1 MKLSML
7 EFELQQTW
15 QAIRRNGL
23 MSLAASSNMTV
34 ALAVLST
41 FFLMALNI
49 QHMAQLEAHRA
60 TIKVEVVDEADPGEV
75 EKALLA
81 DPRVKSTLYISKDK
95 ALDDLAANYP
105 GGMDADSIRESGNPL
120 RDSITVSVNDP
131 QEIAAVAADAAK
143 IKGVP
148 EGRVRYGGQ
157 VTEKLLV
164 VAHGIKVSGI
174 VAAVLMG
181 LATLLIVSTTIRLTV
196 FARRREI
203 RIMQLVGATNW
214 FIRLPFLIEGAF
226 HGVVGGLLSTAL
238 VLGSYSY
245 VNSYIGENLDF
256 IDLVYNTE
264 FMVLFGLGT
273 MLCGVLFGAAGSYIG
288 MRNFLSKM

>member
-49 QHMAQLEAHRA
+49 QHMAQLEAHKA
-60 TIKVEVVDEADPGEV
+60 TIKVEVADEGDPGDV
-75 EKALLA
+75 EKALLG
-81 DPRVKSTLYISKDK
+81 DSRVKSTVYISKDE
-95 ALDDLAANYP
+95 ALDQFVARYTDF
-105 GGMDADSIRESGNPL
+105 DADSIREMGNPL
-120 RDSITVSVNDP
+120 RDSIIVTVKDP
-131 QEIAAVAADAAK
+131 QELAAVAADAAE

-164 VAHGIKVSGI
+164 LAHGIKVSGI
-174 VAAVLMG
+174 VMAVLMG
-181 LATLLIVSTTIRLTV
+181 FATLLIVSTTIRLTV
-196 FARRREI
+196 YARRREI